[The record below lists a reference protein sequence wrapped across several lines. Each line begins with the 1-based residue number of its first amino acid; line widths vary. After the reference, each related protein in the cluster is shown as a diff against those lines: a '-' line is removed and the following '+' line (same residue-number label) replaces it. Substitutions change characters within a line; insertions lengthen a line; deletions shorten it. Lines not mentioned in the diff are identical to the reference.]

1 MASMAAAAETCA
13 AASDNR
19 PACEKAK
26 ICDYSF
32 EKDGKGACGVTP
44 SWAADQ
50 LKQCLSTAQNAD
62 PVVKDLATTAERCF
76 DRSSSKEKCDE
87 MPGKCTWTAADDAS
101 NTPQYCG
108 VAPLHVIMTLLGTEG
123 FAKIVAAEFL
133 CGAPT
138 SQEQCDANPACAWN
152 DDGGGKCGVSV
163 AGALADSIKSTTAK
177 TYLSLISRRGGGGSA
192 ELNLFCTLAR
202 SLMTFTQLVH
212 GPRSLLYSTRLQSL
226 SLSPHNS
233 YTVRG
238 ADSSPHARTL
248 SPQLVHGPRG

>member
-1 MASMAAAAETCA
+1 MAAAAETCA
-13 AASDNR
+13 AATDNR

-32 EKDGKGACGVTP
+32 EEDGKGACGVTA

-76 DRSSSKEKCDE
+76 DRSSSREKCDE
-87 MPGKCTWTAADDAS
+87 MQDKCTWTAADDAS

-108 VAPLHVIMTLLGTEG
+108 VAPLHVILTLLGKKG

-133 CGAPT
+133 CGAPP
-138 SQEQCDANPACAWN
+138 SQEQCDANPSCAWN

-163 AGALADSIKSTTAK
+163 AGALADSIKSTTAQ
-177 TYLSLISRRGGGGSA
+177 TYLSLISRRGGVRGAEFTLHACTLSHYLHATCTWSA
-192 ELNLFCTLAR
+192 ELTLLHTLAI
-202 SLMTFTQLVH
+202 SLVISAHLVH
-212 GPRSLLYSTRLQSL
+212 GPWS
-226 SLSPHNS
+226 
-233 YTVRG
+233 
-238 ADSSPHARTL
+238 
-248 SPQLVHGPRG
+248 